1 MMILNLY
8 YDNFR
13 FTKYLILLEI
23 YIMTYSLN
31 STLLLTILLAIGLF
45 FFLRASSKDRTTV
58 VEITSSQK
66 PLEVLNVMYEWLDLR
81 GWNQIGGDFDQRI
94 LIFKGQVVSSRF
106 LAIFLSLLGG
116 FGSCALGLVIIQIY
130 PTLGWWPILLGF
142 IGGPLSGMIYF
153 KKSAREEK
161 FELKLLS
168 NEDSEEMTLIRL
180 RAHRDELISLENELS
195 DRLELKSDGSLFKTP
210 I

>member
-1 MMILNLY
+1 MS
-8 YDNFR
+8 
-13 FTKYLILLEI
+13 
-23 YIMTYSLN
+23 YSLN

-66 PLEVLNVMYEWLDLR
+66 PVKVLNDLYEWLDLR
-81 GWNQIGGDFDQRI
+81 GWKQTGGDFNQRI
-94 LIFKGQVVSSRF
+94 LIFKGQVVSSKF
-106 LAIFLSLLGG
+106 LAIFLGMLGG

-130 PTLGWWPILLGF
+130 PGLSWWPILLGL
-142 IGGPLSGMIYF
+142 IGGPLSGMVYF

-161 FELKLLS
+161 FELRLINK
-168 NEDSEEMTLIRL
+168 DDDVMTFLRL
-180 RAHRDELISLENELS
+180 RAHRDELISLENELG
-195 DRLELKSDGSLFKTP
+195 DRLDLKSDGSLFKTP

>member
-1 MMILNLY
+1 
-8 YDNFR
+8 
-13 FTKYLILLEI
+13 
-23 YIMTYSLN
+23 MTYSLN

-66 PLEVLNVMYEWLDLR
+66 PLEVLNVIYEWLNLR
-81 GWNQIGGDFDQRI
+81 GWKQIGGDFDQRT
-94 LIFKGQVVSSRF
+94 LMFKGQVVSSKF

-130 PTLGWWPILLGF
+130 PKLGWWPILLGL
-142 IGGPLSGMIYF
+142 IGGPLSGIIYF
-153 KKSAREEK
+153 KKSTREEK
-161 FELKLLS
+161 FELRLIS
-168 NEDSEEMTLIRL
+168 NDDNEEITSMRL

-195 DRLELKSDGSLFKTP
+195 DRLELKSDGTLFKTP

>member
-1 MMILNLY
+1 
-8 YDNFR
+8 
-13 FTKYLILLEI
+13 
-23 YIMTYSLN
+23 MTYSLN

-58 VEITSSQK
+58 VEITSSLK
-66 PLEVLNVMYEWLDLR
+66 PIEVLNVMYEWLDLR
-81 GWNQIGGDFDQRI
+81 GWNQTGGDFDQRI
-94 LIFKGQVVSSRF
+94 LIFKGQVVSSKF
-106 LAIFLSLLGG
+106 LAIFLGLLGG

-130 PTLGWWPILLGF
+130 PTLGWWPILLGL

-161 FELKLLS
+161 FELRLIS
-168 NEDSEEMTLIRL
+168 NEDNEEMTLIRL

>member
-1 MMILNLY
+1 
-8 YDNFR
+8 
-13 FTKYLILLEI
+13 
-23 YIMTYSLN
+23 MTYTNN

-58 VEITSSQK
+58 VEITSSKK
-66 PLEVLNVMYEWLDLR
+66 PVDVLNVMCEWLNSR
-81 GWNQIGGDFDQRI
+81 GWKQSGGDFDQRI
-94 LIFKGQVVSSRF
+94 LIFTGQVVSSRL

-130 PTLGWWPILLGF
+130 PTLGWWPILLGM
-142 IGGPLSGMIYF
+142 IGGPLSGIIYF

-161 FELKLLS
+161 FELRLIS
-168 NEDSEEMTLIRL
+168 NDKDIKMTSIRL

-195 DRLELKSDGSLFKTP
+195 NKLDIKSDGSLFKTP

>member
-1 MMILNLY
+1 
-8 YDNFR
+8 
-13 FTKYLILLEI
+13 
-23 YIMTYSLN
+23 MTYYLN

-66 PLEVLNVMYEWLDLR
+66 PIEVLNVMYEWLNLR
-81 GWNQIGGDFDQRI
+81 GWKQTGGDFDQRI
-94 LIFKGQVVSSRF
+94 LTFKGQVVSSKL

-130 PTLGWWPILLGF
+130 PNLGWWPILLGCV
-142 IGGPLSGMIYF
+142 GGPISGIIYF
-153 KKSAREEK
+153 KKSARVEK
-161 FELKLLS
+161 FELRLIS
-168 NEDSEEMTLIRL
+168 NDDNEKMTSMRL
-180 RAHRDELISLENELS
+180 KAHRDELISLENELS
-195 DRLELKSDGSLFKTP
+195 EKLNLKSDGSLFKTP

>member
-1 MMILNLY
+1 
-8 YDNFR
+8 
-13 FTKYLILLEI
+13 
-23 YIMTYSLN
+23 MTYSLN

-58 VEITSSQK
+58 IEITSSKK
-66 PLEVLNVMYEWLDLR
+66 PLEVLNVICEWLNLR
-81 GWNQIGGDFDQRI
+81 GWKQSGGDFDQKI
-94 LIFKGQVVSSRF
+94 LIFKGQVVSSKL

-116 FGSCALGLVIIQIY
+116 FGSCALGLVIIQIF
-130 PTLGWWPILLGF
+130 PTLGWWPILSGL

-161 FELKLLS
+161 FELRLIS
-168 NEDSEEMTLIRL
+168 NDDGEKITSMRL

-195 DRLELKSDGSLFKTP
+195 NRLELITDGSLFKTP